1 MGPLLLVLLMVLVL
15 ATVVFGV
22 VVLLSGEDAGLGA
35 AEPDG
40 VALPLPTNRSLA
52 EDDLKTVR
60 FDTALRGYRM
70 AQVDRALRRTAY
82 DVGYKDEMIAVLEA
96 EVAALRD
103 GRTEDAELLRKAR
116 EAAADTTPVGTP
128 APGLDFVD
136 AGPSEAEDDPAEGG
150 KSDLAGESDPGDL
163 DQRGDAGESHSG
175 GDGDTN
181 GGGSGG
187 DPNGGD
193 SDGHPSAGDSRGGDS
208 RGGDS
213 RGGDS
218 RGGDSRGGDSRGGDP
233 NGGDSRGGGD
243 LGGRPL
249 LSYAVDKGD
258 EPTNTA
264 TPDEDHDDGRQAGD
278 QTVAGKAS
286 TIADNPGT
294 EYAKDIDNGVAAKRP
309 NRA

>member
-116 EAAADTTPVGTP
+116 EAAADTTPTGTP
-128 APGLDFVD
+128 APGLNFVD
-136 AGPSEAEDDPAEGG
+136 AAPTEAEGDPAEGG
-150 KSDLAGESDPGDL
+150 TSDLAGESDPGDL
-163 DQRGDAGESHSG
+163 DQRDDAGGSHSG

-181 GGGSGG
+181 GGDSGG
-187 DPNGGD
+187 DPNGGG
-193 SDGHPSAGDSRGGDS
+193 SDGHPSA
-208 RGGDS
+208 
-213 RGGDS
+213 GDS

-264 TPDEDHDDGRQAGD
+264 TPDEDHDDRRQAGD

-294 EYAKDIDNGVAAKRP
+294 EYAKDIGNGVAAKRP